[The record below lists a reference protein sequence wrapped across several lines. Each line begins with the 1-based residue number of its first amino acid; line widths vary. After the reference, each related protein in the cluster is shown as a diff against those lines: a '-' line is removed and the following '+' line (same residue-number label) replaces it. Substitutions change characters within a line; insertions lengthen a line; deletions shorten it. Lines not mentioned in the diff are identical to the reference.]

1 MGTRNRVNATSH
13 GFLGAGTLTKTDLK
27 IALGSQ
33 VLRGEER
40 RRSQRVMIRIPVTV
54 EFGSAGKKV
63 KLEAT
68 TASVNDHGAM
78 LLCPRNLAIETQLQ
92 IKHGNT
98 QQQQSCRITRAPI
111 ESAEGYLIPVEFA
124 ELAPGFW
131 GISFPPTNWK
141 APED

>member
-1 MGTRNRVNATSH
+1 MTT
-13 GFLGAGTLTKTDLK
+13 TDLK
-27 IALGSQ
+27 IALGAQ
-33 VLRGEER
+33 TLRGEER

-54 EFGSAGKKV
+54 EFGPEGKKG

-78 LLCPRNLAIETQLQ
+78 LLCSRNFALEAQLLVRHGHTQQTQL
-92 IKHGNT
+92 
-98 QQQQSCRITRAPI
+98 CRITRAPI
-111 ESAEGYLIPVEFA
+111 ESADGYLVPVEFA
-124 ELAPGFW
+124 SAAPGFW

>member
-1 MGTRNRVNATSH
+1 
-13 GFLGAGTLTKTDLK
+13 LTNVDLK

-54 EFGSAGKKV
+54 EFGSAGKRV
-63 KLEAT
+63 TLEAT

-78 LLCPRNLAIETQLQ
+78 LLCPRSLAVETQLQ
-92 IKHGNT
+92 IKQERT
-98 QQQQSCRITRAPI
+98 QQKQLCRVTRAPI

-124 ELAPGFW
+124 DLAPGFW